1 MKKNSVARCSDHN
14 SLLSCCLFLYIYLY
28 ISIAELVIKKL
39 YHQHLRGWYI
49 FYYLLHQMMN
59 IFLQVLRKDT
69 LFYPCLPGPHT
80 AANA

>member
-14 SLLSCCLFLYIYLY
+14 SLLIYFYIYIYLY
-28 ISIAELVIKKL
+28 ISIAELVIKKP

-49 FYYLLHQMMN
+49 FYYLLHPMMN
-59 IFLQVLRKDT
+59 IFLQVLRKDM